1 MKTHVIT
8 ALRLTALLLILL
20 SGLYTLLVWGAAQFA
35 PGGGKGRMIQAGGR
49 QYFEQV
55 GQSFRSPAYFNS
67 RPSAVNYNAAG
78 SGGSN
83 KAPFDTAYLSL
94 MQARID
100 TFLKYNPGQS
110 LHEVPA
116 ELLSASGSGLD
127 PHISVQ
133 AARVQ
138 VKRISRYRNI
148 PETRLQQL
156 VAEHTEG
163 PFLGIAGPEK
173 VHVLHLNLALDAL
186 TAKK

>member
-1 MKTHVIT
+1 MKTHFIT
-8 ALRLTALLLILL
+8 ALRLTALLLIVL

-35 PGGGKGRMIQAGGR
+35 PGGGKGRMITVNNR
-49 QYFEQV
+49 SYFEQV

-83 KAPFDTAYLSL
+83 KAPFDSVYLSV
-94 MQARID
+94 MQSRID
-100 TFLKYNPGQS
+100 TFCKYNPGLPLQ
-110 LHEVPA
+110 EVPA

-148 PETRLQQL
+148 PETRLLQL
-156 VAEHTEG
+156 VEEHTER
-163 PFLGIAGPEK
+163 PLLGIAGPEK

-186 TAKK
+186 TEKK